1 MVDTLLKILEVVGID
16 STWAK
21 DEDSMKLLRELA
33 EVYQEYLVS
42 IEDKND
48 ALTAMKLKQYKSLFK
63 KFAIK
68 VAE

>member
-1 MVDTLLKILEVVGID
+1 MLLVILEAVGIE

-33 EVYQEYLVS
+33 EVYQEYLVA
-42 IEDKND
+42 IEDKNE

-68 VAE
+68 VTE

>member
-1 MVDTLLKILEVVGID
+1 MVDRLLVILEAVGIG

-21 DEDSMKLLRELA
+21 DEESMKLLRELA
-33 EVYQEYLVS
+33 EVYQEYLVA
-42 IEDKND
+42 IEDKNE

-68 VAE
+68 VTE